1 MKLRPLVIVGSAAV
15 IGMLILSA
23 WAWPQIPDGAQVPIH
38 WGIDGTPDGYG
49 PKWLGLLGIPIL
61 TVLVV
66 ALLLVI
72 PRFEPRRANLER
84 SATAY
89 VAVGIAVTL
98 FVTALHVAAV
108 LAALGEN
115 VNLGMVAS
123 IGIGLAFVVM
133 GNYLGKTRSN
143 WFFGIRTPWTLS
155 SDRSWT
161 RTHRLGGV
169 AFVVIG
175 LLVIVTALVAG
186 PSVAIWV
193 LLGGMAASVIGLLA
207 YSYLVWRDDP
217 DRQPARTTG

>member
-23 WAWPQIPDGAQVPIH
+23 WAWPQIPDDAQVPIH

-61 TVLVV
+61 TALVV

-89 VAVGIAVTL
+89 VAVGIAITL

-108 LAALGEN
+108 LAALGEDI
-115 VNLGMVAS
+115 NLGMVAS

-155 SDRSWT
+155 SDLSWT
-161 RTHRLGGV
+161 RTHRLGGI
-169 AFVVIG
+169 AFVVVG

-193 LLGGMAASVIGLLA
+193 LLGGMAASIVGLLP
-207 YSYLVWRDDP
+207 YSYLVWRSDP
-217 DRQPARTTG
+217 DRQSVGSAS

>member
-49 PKWLGLLGIPIL
+49 PKWVGLLGIPIL
-61 TVLVV
+61 TALVV

-89 VAVGIAVTL
+89 VAVGIAITL

-108 LAALGEN
+108 LAALGED

-155 SDRSWT
+155 SDLSWT
-161 RTHRLGGV
+161 RTHRLGGI
-169 AFVVIG
+169 AFVVVG

-193 LLGGMAASVIGLLA
+193 LLGGMAASIVGLLP
-207 YSYLVWRDDP
+207 YSYLVWRSDP
-217 DRQPARTTG
+217 DRQSVGSAS

>member
-1 MKLRPLVIVGSAAV
+1 MNLRPLVIVGSAAV

-49 PKWLGLLGIPIL
+49 PAWVGLLGIPIL
-61 TVLVV
+61 TALAVG
-66 ALLLVI
+66 LLLAI

-89 VAVGIAVTL
+89 VAVGIALTL

-108 LAALGEN
+108 LAALGED

-123 IGIGLAFVVM
+123 IGIGLTFIVM

-161 RTHRLGGV
+161 QTHRLGGL
-169 AFVVIG
+169 AFMAVGFGVI
-175 LLVIVTALVAG
+175 LAVLVGG
-186 PSVAIWV
+186 PTVAIWV
-193 LLGGMAASVIGLLA
+193 MLGGLAATGAGLVV
-207 YSYLVWRDDP
+207 YSYLVWRGDP
-217 DRQPARTTG
+217 DRHAVSTAE

>member
-49 PKWLGLLGIPIL
+49 PKWVGLLGIPIL
-61 TVLVV
+61 TALVV

-89 VAVGIAVTL
+89 VAVGIAITL

-108 LAALGEN
+108 LAALGEDI
-115 VNLGMVAS
+115 NLGMVAS

-161 RTHRLGGV
+161 RTHRLGGI
-169 AFVVIG
+169 AFVVVG

-193 LLGGMAASVIGLLA
+193 LLGGMAASIVGLLP
-207 YSYLVWRDDP
+207 YSYLVWRSDP
-217 DRQPARTTG
+217 DRQSVGSAS

>member
-23 WAWPQIPDGAQVPIH
+23 WAWPQIPDDAQVPIH

-61 TVLVV
+61 TALVV

-89 VAVGIAVTL
+89 VAVGIAITL

-108 LAALGEN
+108 LAALGEDI
-115 VNLGMVAS
+115 NLGMVAS

-161 RTHRLGGV
+161 RTHRLGGI
-169 AFVVIG
+169 AFVVVG

-193 LLGGMAASVIGLLA
+193 LLGGMAASIVGLLP
-207 YSYLVWRDDP
+207 YSYLVWRSDP
-217 DRQPARTTG
+217 DRQSVGSAS

>member
-23 WAWPQIPDGAQVPIH
+23 WAWPQIPDDAQVPIH

-61 TVLVV
+61 TALVV

-72 PRFEPRRANLER
+72 PRFEPRRTNLER

-108 LAALGEN
+108 LAALGED

-155 SDRSWT
+155 SDLSWT
-161 RTHRLGGV
+161 RTHRLGGI
-169 AFVVIG
+169 AFMAVG

-193 LLGGMAASVIGLLA
+193 LLGGMAASIVGLLP
-207 YSYLVWRDDP
+207 YSYLVWRSDP
-217 DRQPARTTG
+217 DRQSVGSAS

>member
-49 PKWLGLLGIPIL
+49 PKWVGLLGIPIL
-61 TVLVV
+61 TALVV

-72 PRFEPRRANLER
+72 PRFEPRRTNLER

-108 LAALGEN
+108 LAALGED

-155 SDRSWT
+155 SDLSWT
-161 RTHRLGGV
+161 RTHRLGGI
-169 AFVVIG
+169 AFVVVG

-193 LLGGMAASVIGLLA
+193 LLGGMAASIVGLLP
-207 YSYLVWRDDP
+207 YSYLVWRSDP
-217 DRQPARTTG
+217 DRQSVGSAS

>member
-49 PKWLGLLGIPIL
+49 PKWVGLLGIPIL
-61 TVLVV
+61 TALVV

-89 VAVGIAVTL
+89 VAVGIAITL

-108 LAALGEN
+108 LAALGEDI
-115 VNLGMVAS
+115 NLGMVAS

-155 SDRSWT
+155 SDLSWT
-161 RTHRLGGV
+161 RTHRLGGI
-169 AFVVIG
+169 AFMAVG

-193 LLGGMAASVIGLLA
+193 LLGGMAASIVGLLP
-207 YSYLVWRDDP
+207 YSYLVWRSDP
-217 DRQPARTTG
+217 DRHSVGSAS

>member
-23 WAWPQIPDGAQVPIH
+23 WAWPQIPDDAQVPIH

-61 TVLVV
+61 TALVV

-72 PRFEPRRANLER
+72 PRFEPRRTNLER

-89 VAVGIAVTL
+89 VAVGIAITL

-108 LAALGEN
+108 LAALGED

-155 SDRSWT
+155 SDLSWT
-161 RTHRLGGV
+161 RTHRLGGI
-169 AFVVIG
+169 AFMAVG

-193 LLGGMAASVIGLLA
+193 LLGGMAASIVGLLP
-207 YSYLVWRDDP
+207 YSYLVWRSDP
-217 DRQPARTTG
+217 DRQSVGSAS

>member
-1 MKLRPLVIVGSAAV
+1 MKLRPVVIVGSAAV

>member
-23 WAWPQIPDGAQVPIH
+23 WAWPQIPDDAQVPIH

-49 PKWLGLLGIPIL
+49 PKWVGLLGIPIL
-61 TVLVV
+61 TALVV

-72 PRFEPRRANLER
+72 PRFEPRRTNLER

-108 LAALGEN
+108 LAALGED

-155 SDRSWT
+155 SDLSWT
-161 RTHRLGGV
+161 RTHRLGGI
-169 AFVVIG
+169 AFMAVG

-193 LLGGMAASVIGLLA
+193 LLGGMAASIVGLLP
-207 YSYLVWRDDP
+207 YSYLVWRSDP
-217 DRQPARTTG
+217 DRHSVGSAS

>member
-23 WAWPQIPDGAQVPIH
+23 WAWPQIPDDAQVPIH

-49 PKWLGLLGIPIL
+49 PKWVGLLGIPIL
-61 TVLVV
+61 TALVV

-89 VAVGIAVTL
+89 VAVGIAITL

-108 LAALGEN
+108 LAALGED

-161 RTHRLGGV
+161 RTHRLGGI
-169 AFVVIG
+169 AFMAVG

-193 LLGGMAASVIGLLA
+193 LLGGMAASIVGLLP
-207 YSYLVWRDDP
+207 YSYLVWRSDP
-217 DRQPARTTG
+217 DRQSVGSAS

>member
-49 PKWLGLLGIPIL
+49 PKWVGLLGIPIL
-61 TVLVV
+61 TALVV

-89 VAVGIAVTL
+89 VAVGIAITL

-108 LAALGEN
+108 LAALGEDI
-115 VNLGMVAS
+115 NLGMVAS

-155 SDRSWT
+155 SDLSWT
-161 RTHRLGGV
+161 RTHRLGGI
-169 AFVVIG
+169 AFMAVG

-193 LLGGMAASVIGLLA
+193 LLGGMAASIVGLLP
-207 YSYLVWRDDP
+207 YSYLVWRSDP
-217 DRQPARTTG
+217 DRQSVGSAS

>member
-49 PKWLGLLGIPIL
+49 PKWVGLLGIPIL
-61 TVLVV
+61 TALVV

-89 VAVGIAVTL
+89 VAVGIAITL

-108 LAALGEN
+108 LAALGED

-161 RTHRLGGV
+161 RTHRLGGI
-169 AFVVIG
+169 AFMAVG

-193 LLGGMAASVIGLLA
+193 LLGGMAASIVGLLP
-207 YSYLVWRDDP
+207 YSYLVWRSDP
-217 DRQPARTTG
+217 DRQSVGSAS

>member
-1 MKLRPLVIVGSAAV
+1 M
-15 IGMLILSA
+15 
-23 WAWPQIPDGAQVPIH
+23 
-38 WGIDGTPDGYG
+38 
-49 PKWLGLLGIPIL
+49 
-61 TVLVV
+61 
-66 ALLLVI
+66 
-72 PRFEPRRANLER
+72 
-84 SATAY
+84 
-89 VAVGIAVTL
+89 GIAVTL

>member
-49 PKWLGLLGIPIL
+49 PKWVGLLGIPIL
-61 TVLVV
+61 TALVV

-72 PRFEPRRANLER
+72 PRFEPRRTNLER

-108 LAALGEN
+108 LAALGED

-155 SDRSWT
+155 SDLSWT
-161 RTHRLGGV
+161 RTHRLGGI
-169 AFVVIG
+169 AFMAVG

-193 LLGGMAASVIGLLA
+193 LLGGMAASIVGLLP
-207 YSYLVWRDDP
+207 YSYLVWRSDP
-217 DRQPARTTG
+217 DRQSVGSAS

>member
-23 WAWPQIPDGAQVPIH
+23 WAWPQIPDDAQVPIH

-61 TVLVV
+61 TALVV

-108 LAALGEN
+108 LAALGED

-155 SDRSWT
+155 SDLSWT
-161 RTHRLGGV
+161 RTHRLGGI
-169 AFVVIG
+169 AFMAVG

-193 LLGGMAASVIGLLA
+193 LLGGMAASIVGLLP
-207 YSYLVWRDDP
+207 YSYLVWRSDP
-217 DRQPARTTG
+217 DRQSVGSAS

>member
-23 WAWPQIPDGAQVPIH
+23 WAWPQIPDDAQVPIH

-61 TVLVV
+61 TALVV

-89 VAVGIAVTL
+89 VAVGIAITL

-108 LAALGEN
+108 LAALGED

-155 SDRSWT
+155 SDLSWT
-161 RTHRLGGV
+161 RTHRLGGI
-169 AFVVIG
+169 AFMAVG

-193 LLGGMAASVIGLLA
+193 LLGGMAASIVGLLP
-207 YSYLVWRDDP
+207 YSYLVWRSDP
-217 DRQPARTTG
+217 DRQSVGSAS

>member
-49 PKWLGLLGIPIL
+49 PKWVGLLGIPIL
-61 TVLVV
+61 TALVV

-72 PRFEPRRANLER
+72 PRFEPRRTNLER

-108 LAALGEN
+108 LAALGED

-161 RTHRLGGV
+161 RTHRLGGI
-169 AFVVIG
+169 AFMAVG

-193 LLGGMAASVIGLLA
+193 LLGGMAASIVGLLP
-207 YSYLVWRDDP
+207 YSYLVWRSDP
-217 DRQPARTTG
+217 DRQSVGSAS